1 MVSVAFWAG
10 EALEKRIAQAS
21 LEVARATAEKIKGQA
36 VNRAPLDT
44 GALRNSATVTKI
56 ENGAEISFNTPYAL
70 IMHEK
75 EYTPSHTGTG
85 PNYLRGPLLE
95 EEDKFLEDVRKIM
108 R

>member
-1 MVSVAFWAG
+1 MVVVEFWAG
-10 EALEKRIAQAS
+10 EALAKRIEQAAI
-21 LEVARATAEKIKGQA
+21 EVARSYAEKIKGEA

-70 IMHEK
+70 VMHEK

>member
-1 MVSVAFWAG
+1 MVKVEWRG
-10 EALEKRIAQAS
+10 DALTARARSAA

-44 GALRNSATVTKI
+44 GALRNSATVTRI

-75 EYTPSHTGTG
+75 EYIPSHPGTG